1 MNFETRIALGL
12 LLILVI
18 LSLQSCSQIPVLE
31 SIEQQSQQEAIIEDK
46 KLDSDMPNFQGIANA
61 LGCVFAPNSCG
72 SSK

>member
-18 LSLQSCSQIPVLE
+18 LSLQSCGQVPVIE
-31 SIEQQSQQEAIIEDK
+31 SIEQQSQQEAITEDK
-46 KLDSDMPNFQGIANA
+46 KLDSNMPNFQGIANA

-72 SSK
+72 SSE

>member
-18 LSLQSCSQIPVLE
+18 LSLQSCGQVPVIE

-46 KLDSDMPNFQGIANA
+46 KLDSNIPNFQGIANA

>member
-46 KLDSDMPNFQGIANA
+46 KLDSNIPNFQGIANA

>member
-18 LSLQSCSQIPVLE
+18 LSLQSCGQIPVIE

-46 KLDSDMPNFQGIANA
+46 KLDSNMPNFQGIANA

>member
-18 LSLQSCSQIPVLE
+18 LSLQSCGQVPVIE

-46 KLDSDMPNFQGIANA
+46 KLDSNMPNFQGIANA

-72 SSK
+72 SSE